1 MYQRKPDMRLP
12 ELLQY
17 LAAVK
22 TDEADSVIAA
32 LRDAQKLIGGNRR
45 GIKLKDVGVIEKSL
59 IGSLGDIEITGLI
72 AGICAKVCSAI
83 YFFNFDG
90 GRLISITYIALKKD
104 LPLISIVHD
113 FLGEQTSNAKARYWA
128 KNKRLCERNAL
139 SRLLHQDNEK
149 KQAVLTALNLGVR
162 LTDLIPEL
170 AEELREL
177 RKQSSLYIAGGY
189 LRNIDFKIQD
199 SLISNKFEQYKEKY
213 FPMLKSAAVGRT
225 HFEKLDLK
233 RWREVLCGQVE
244 ASAVKQKKPKEK
256 IDFKT
261 KVLNIF
267 NSYSSQK
274 EYV

>member
-1 MYQRKPDMRLP
+1 M
-12 ELLQY
+12 
-17 LAAVK
+17 
-22 TDEADSVIAA
+22 
-32 LRDAQKLIGGNRR
+32 
-45 GIKLKDVGVIEKSL
+45 
-59 IGSLGDIEITGLI
+59 
-72 AGICAKVCSAI
+72 
-83 YFFNFDG
+83 
-90 GRLISITYIALKKD
+90 
-104 LPLISIVHD
+104 HD

-177 RKQSSLYIAGGY
+177 RKQLSMYIAGGY

-199 SLISNKFEQYKEKY
+199 SLISDKFEQYKEKY

-233 RWREVLCGQVE
+233 RWRGVLCGQVE

-267 NSYSSQK
+267 NSYSSQE